1 MERMDRKSLSL
12 LNENFKEYIM
22 PMLNANDPQD
32 YHVIWE
38 FQKLFHSKRIEIL
51 AKESGRT

>member
-1 MERMDRKSLSL
+1 MDRKSLSL

-22 PMLNANDPQD
+22 PMLNTKDPQE

-38 FQKLFHSKRIEIL
+38 FQKLFHSKRLEIL
-51 AKESGRT
+51 SKESGRD